1 MLPIKHIPYIQVVA
15 EVINIVKGFML
26 PQVTSTFRSLERKLQ
41 VVRMYQSQT
50 YVAPPIPLACGEQ
63 EVKLGNTPP
72 SKLIQCIDR

>member
-50 YVAPPIPLACGEQ
+50 YVAPPIPLASGEQ
-63 EVKLGNTPP
+63 EVKPGNTPP